1 LARIPTKKVDGIK
14 STKKMRTHVIRDEIV
29 GFNLPLR
36 NRYTG
41 IKTPVTTVDKIITEK
56 NGQSS
61 QPNNKQEIVKT
72 ARKNH
77 RIILLG
83 LLSLTLPP

>member
-1 LARIPTKKVDGIK
+1 M
-14 STKKMRTHVIRDEIV
+14 SMHVIRDEIM
-29 GFNLPLR
+29 GFNYLPLR

-41 IKTPVTTVDKIITEK
+41 IKTPVTTVDRIITEK

-61 QPNNKQEIVKT
+61 QPNNRQEMVKT

-77 RIILLG
+77 RIILRG